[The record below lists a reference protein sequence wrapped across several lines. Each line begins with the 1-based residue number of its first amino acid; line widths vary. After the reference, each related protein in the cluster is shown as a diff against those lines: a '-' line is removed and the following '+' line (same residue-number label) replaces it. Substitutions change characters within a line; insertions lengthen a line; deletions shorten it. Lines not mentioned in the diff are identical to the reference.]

1 MRFREIAYMSWA
13 KAKPRV
19 SIDLA
24 RSGIEACPAS
34 LLRLKPKDF
43 VTQLPAGYGWPPL
56 LAALGSRYGVA
67 ADRVFTVA
75 GGTSLANFLACA
87 TALDGARRGDEVIV
101 ERPTYEPLLRI
112 PESLGCR
119 IVRLPRR
126 FEDAWAIDLDRFAS
140 LVSART
146 RLAIVTNLHN
156 PSGMRIDP
164 ATLREMA
171 RILKRVGAHL
181 LVDEVYLEC
190 LFDRRVESSVHAGP
204 NVVTTNSLTKA
215 YGLDGLR
222 AGWIL
227 GPRDFIRRA
236 GKIHDLL
243 GVNGVA
249 PGEVMHLAA
258 LRRLAPISRRA
269 HAMLDPNLAAV
280 RRFLVSE
287 RRLEAHVPPGGNV
300 LFARLPKGL
309 DAERFADR
317 LRERYSTLVVPG
329 SFFESPRFIRV
340 SFGVTPARLARG
352 LGNISGAL
360 DEFEDESGL
369 AEAKKALADPKN
381 RKRIPWNKIKK
392 SLPHRRRT

>member
-1 MRFREIAYMSWA
+1 MLLSARRPEEGRLMRFREIAYMAWA
-13 KAKPRV
+13 KAKPKAE
-19 SIDLA
+19 IDLA

-34 LLRLKPKDF
+34 LLRVTPKDL
-43 VTQLPAGYGWPPL
+43 VTQVPAGYGWPPL
-56 LAALGSRYGVA
+56 LAALAARYGVA

-87 TALDGARRGDEVIV
+87 AVLDGARRGDEVIV

-126 FEDAWAIDLDRFAS
+126 FEEAWAIDLDRFAS
-140 LVSART
+140 LVNART

-156 PSGMRIDP
+156 PTGMRIDL
-164 ATLREMA
+164 ATLRKMA
-171 RILKRVGAHL
+171 RILGRVGAHL
-181 LVDEVYLEC
+181 LVDEVYFEC
-190 LFDRRVESSVHAGP
+190 LFARRAASSVHAGA

-227 GPRDFIRRA
+227 GPRELIRRA

-249 PGEVMHLAA
+249 PGEVMFLAA
-258 LRRLAPISRRA
+258 LKRLGAVSGRA
-269 HAMLDPNLAAV
+269 HAMLDPNLETV
-280 RRFLVSE
+280 RRFLE
-287 RRLEAHVPPGGNV
+287 TEPRLEAHVPPGGNV
-300 LFARLPKGL
+300 LFARLPNGL
-309 DAERFADR
+309 DGDRFAAH
-317 LRERYSTLVVPG
+317 LRDRYSTLVVPG

-340 SFGVTPARLARG
+340 SFGVSPALLVRG
-352 LGNISGAL
+352 LGNISRSL
-360 DEFEDESGL
+360 DELQPS
-369 AEAKKALADPKN
+369 
-381 RKRIPWNKIKK
+381 
-392 SLPHRRRT
+392 T